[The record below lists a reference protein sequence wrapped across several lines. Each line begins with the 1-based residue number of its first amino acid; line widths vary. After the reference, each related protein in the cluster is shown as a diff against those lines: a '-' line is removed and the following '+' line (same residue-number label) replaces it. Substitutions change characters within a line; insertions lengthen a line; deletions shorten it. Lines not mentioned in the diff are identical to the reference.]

1 MSRSVRK
8 IVVFGGLIC
17 VAALLSGGCPGQ
29 GPGSDDDRPPII
41 VSDGSIHLR
50 AVGKDAGAGTNH
62 QRGSWT
68 MAGGQWVHDHGGP
81 KAKHLLVNV
90 LYGTGSADCGDPEH
104 VFKVRELT
112 VTFTDTMAST
122 DTAFKIFVE
131 DPNGTAPGRLMTNAS
146 ATVDPKV
153 PFWLNVGA
161 AGDRLKFVAFPSLN
175 VTCTLEAGKGQIHIY
190 QSTKNV
196 Q

>member
-8 IVVFGGLIC
+8 IIVFGGLIGA
-17 VAALLSGGCPGQ
+17 AALLSGGCQPR
-29 GPGSDDDRPPII
+29 PGSDDDRPPII

-62 QRGSWT
+62 QRGSWKQD
-68 MAGGQWVHDHGGP
+68 GGQWFHDHGGP
-81 KAKHLLVNV
+81 KARHLLVNV
-90 LYGTGSADCGDPEH
+90 LYGAGSADCEDPEH

-112 VTFTDTMAST
+112 VTFTDAMTSA

-131 DPNGTAPGRLMTNAS
+131 DPNGTTPGRLMTNANG
-146 ATVDPKV
+146 TVDPKV

-161 AGDRLKFVAFPSLN
+161 AGDRLKSVAFSSLN

>member
-1 MSRSVRK
+1 MSRSVQK
-8 IVVFGGLIC
+8 IIVLGGLIGA
-17 VAALLSGGCPGQ
+17 AALLSGGCQPQ
-29 GPGSDDDRPPII
+29 PGSDDDRPPII

-68 MAGGQWVHDHGGP
+68 TEGGQWVHDHGGP
-81 KAKHLLVNV
+81 KARHLLVNV
-90 LYGTGSADCGDPEH
+90 LYGSGSADCGNPEH

-112 VTFTDTMAST
+112 VTFTDAMTSA
-122 DTAFKIFVE
+122 DTAFRIFVE

-146 ATVDPKV
+146 GTVDPNV

-161 AGDRLKFVAFPSLN
+161 AGDRLKSVAFPSLN